1 MTSTNE
7 LRAPAGTAGRWEWV
21 GISAADCAAHSMN
34 SLGPFAVSALM
45 TDLHLNTFQAG
56 IWSTVEMVAYAG
68 AMFGISPW
76 AAGLH
81 LRRVA
86 LVAGIMVV
94 MAQGASA
101 IVASYGILL
110 ALRLLAGT
118 GLGMLNAVV
127 NIGSARSHAP
137 VRRLSLVMIVQ
148 TVVFTIASL
157 LLPQAAALG
166 GRTGVF
172 GFLALLVVF
181 LLPLMGFTTSRSS
194 IPRSHRVSIT
204 RSGERSCV
212 HSRFI
217 IAAVVFYTSGSLAI
231 WPFSAHVGHLA
242 GLTNT
247 AFGWLAAVAN
257 IGGLAMCIAGSL
269 LGDGR
274 AAFRLLAPAVLL
286 TALACVVQAVPWS
299 ISAFCTAFLL
309 NYALWFF
316 IYPNLIGIACRMD
329 SSGRL
334 ATLCSGA
341 WMISQASVT
350 PLSGLLG
357 RNGHFLGVGLLGMGN
372 CLVSTLLVVGLYF
385 SMHGR
390 IRNRSMSQHRL
401 RKNKQVYARSGLD
414 TYF

>member
-1 MTSTNE
+1 MTSTQN

-45 TDLHLNTFQAG
+45 ADLHLNTFQAG
-56 IWSTVEMVAYAG
+56 IWSTVEMLAYAG

-76 AAGLH
+76 AARVH
-81 LRRVA
+81 LRRLA

-94 MAQGASA
+94 VAQGASA
-101 IVASYGILL
+101 IMASYGMLL
-110 ALRLLAGT
+110 ALRLLAGS

-127 NIGSARSHAP
+127 NIGSARSRSPA
-137 VRRLSLVMIVQ
+137 RSLSLVMIVQ
-148 TVVFTIASL
+148 TAVFTTSSL
-157 LLPQAAALG
+157 LLPQAAAFG
-166 GRTGVF
+166 GRAGVF
-172 GFLALLVVF
+172 GFLALLVML
-181 LLPLMGFTTSRSS
+181 LLPLMRFMTSRSGLPLS
-194 IPRSHRVSIT
+194 CPVPVT
-204 RSGERSCV
+204 RSGERPRA
-212 HSRFI
+212 HPRFI

-242 GLTNT
+242 GLTDT

-274 AAFRLLAPAVLL
+274 AAFRLLAPAIFL
-286 TALACVVQAVPWS
+286 TALACVGQTVPWS
-299 ISAFCTAFLL
+299 ILAFCTAFLI
-309 NYALWFF
+309 NYVLWFF

-329 SSGRL
+329 PTGRL

-357 RNGHFLGVGLLGMGN
+357 RNGHFLGIGLLGMGN
-372 CLVSTLLVVGLYF
+372 CLAGVLLVTCLYAMMYGRAGNRSLSRRQDAVGLF
-385 SMHGR
+385 
-390 IRNRSMSQHRL
+390 
-401 RKNKQVYARSGLD
+401 
-414 TYF
+414 